1 MNKAIETSLL
11 EIDIS
16 SQKCHLKMMDG
27 SKWFVNP
34 YDLPTIATWIPT
46 ETIEI
51 KKNINAMF
59 SYDITNIAEGVTV
72 TAIKL

>member
-1 MNKAIETSLL
+1 
-11 EIDIS
+11 
-16 SQKCHLKMMDG
+16 MDG

-34 YDLPTIATWIPT
+34 GDLPAIATWIPT
-46 ETIEI
+46 EAIEI
-51 KKNINAMF
+51 KQNTNAMF